1 MRTDLAELPPGL
13 TTTARLA
20 WQYILERTPVPL
32 AEQLEVAVATD
43 PVASQL
49 SRVLACSPFVAE
61 LCRRQPAL
69 LLDLLGTGELQE
81 SLPETAFRA
90 RLQRQLSAEA
100 AEPPVVLRRFRQR
113 HMLRIIWRDFC
124 RLADTR
130 ETVRDT
136 SLLAEACIAEG
147 LELSQRALEARFGTP
162 RARVGGQRQQL
173 IVLAM
178 GKLGARELLPV
189 VIPRNASDDSRF
201 KFFHRLP
208 EDRYQAFVSVPIL
221 SKGEVVGV
229 INVQHKRSK
238 RYGEEKLALLT
249 TIANQVGGAIENA
262 RLYDEM
268 RQKARRL
275 ETLSQVSETV
285 ASSRLLEDVL
295 QLIVTMTAQ
304 LMSSKISSI
313 MLVDQ
318 DSGEL
323 RIAAT
328 QSLSE
333 AYRRKPPL
341 KIGQSMSGRAVKE
354 QRPIYVPD
362 VTAEGSYFYRD
373 LAKQEGLHSLLTVP
387 MLMKERIIGVINVYT
402 STHYVFSDEEVKT
415 LQSIANQAAV
425 AIEHTRLME
434 KSFEMQ
440 EALEVR
446 KLVERAKGFLMA
458 SRGLSEPEAF
468 KLLQRQSMNLRKS
481 MREISEAIILAEELQ
496 RATQ

>member
-1 MRTDLAELPPGL
+1 MPSHKGLSLEELKQTVKERNREVQL
-13 TTTARLA
+13 LHRISTS
-20 WQYILERTPVPL
+20 ISSSLEL
-32 AEQLEVAVATD
+32 
-43 PVASQL
+43 
-49 SRVLACSPFVAE
+49 
-61 LCRRQPAL
+61 
-69 LLDLLGTGELQE
+69 
-81 SLPETAFRA
+81 
-90 RLQRQLSAEA
+90 
-100 AEPPVVLRRFRQR
+100 
-113 HMLRIIWRDFC
+113 
-124 RLADTR
+124 
-130 ETVRDT
+130 ETVLKHIVEVVVEVTKADAC
-136 SLLAEACIAEG
+136 LLYLISEKKDELILRASKNPHPRLIGRIAIGLGEG
-147 LELSQRALEARFGTP
+147 ITGW
-162 RARVGGQRQQL
+162 V
-173 IVLAM
+173 
-178 GKLGARELLPV
+178 ARERVPV

-208 EDRYQAFVSVPIL
+208 EDRYQAFVSVPIM
-221 SKGEVVGV
+221 SKGEIVGV

-238 RYGEEKLALLT
+238 RYSEEKLALLT

-285 ASSRLLEDVL
+285 ASNRLLEEVL
-295 QLIVTMTAQ
+295 QLIVSMTAQ

-313 MLVDQ
+313 MLLDH
-318 DSGEL
+318 DSEEL
-323 RIAAT
+323 RIVAT

-341 KIGQSMSGRAVKE
+341 KIGQSMSGRAVRE
-354 QRPIYVPD
+354 QRPVYIPD
-362 VTAEGSYFYRD
+362 VTDEGSYFYRD

-387 MLMKERIIGVINVYT
+387 MLIKEKVIGVINVYT
-402 STHYVFSDEEVKT
+402 SMRYVFSEEEVKT
-415 LQSIANQAAV
+415 LQVIANQAAV

-481 MREISEAIILAEELQ
+481 MREIAEAIILAEELH
-496 RATQ
+496 RATR

>member
-1 MRTDLAELPPGL
+1 MA
-13 TTTARLA
+13 
-20 WQYILERTPVPL
+20 
-32 AEQLEVAVATD
+32 
-43 PVASQL
+43 
-49 SRVLACSPFVAE
+49 
-61 LCRRQPAL
+61 
-69 LLDLLGTGELQE
+69 
-81 SLPETAFRA
+81 
-90 RLQRQLSAEA
+90 
-100 AEPPVVLRRFRQR
+100 
-113 HMLRIIWRDFC
+113 
-124 RLADTR
+124 
-130 ETVRDT
+130 
-136 SLLAEACIAEG
+136 
-147 LELSQRALEARFGTP
+147 TP
-162 RARVGGQRQQL
+162 RALSLQELKQVVKERNREIQL
-173 IVLAM
+173 LHRMSASIGSSLELGTVLKHIVEVVVEVTKADACLLYLISEKKDELILRASKNPHPRLI
-178 GKLGARELLPV
+178 GRIAIGLGEGITGWVARERLPV